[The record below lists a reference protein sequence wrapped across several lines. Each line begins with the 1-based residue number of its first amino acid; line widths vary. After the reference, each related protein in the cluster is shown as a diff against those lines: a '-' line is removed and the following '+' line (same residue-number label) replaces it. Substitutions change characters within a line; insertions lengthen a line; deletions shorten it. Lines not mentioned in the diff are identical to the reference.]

1 MIAPRAANNYYYALA
16 EFFSL
21 RLFGVSLLP
30 AEYDRI
36 CISLIPLSFL
46 SIKGMSRLCSMRID
60 SCDPAFAIWM
70 PRPVEGD
77 TTWNNIEHHCCIW
90 PSKRSIFVCNQLLDA
105 MMLSHRVHINTFEDL
120 QMRGPMAIESCADVC
135 GHRHGVHSLLHA
147 CPFIQSVG
155 CPSQPVNIIV
165 CSSGT
170 MGLPSSLGK
179 AFQVMNLPESC
190 WKLSFAWGGWSH
202 SQLLGVIQCAALG
215 QDPLVCWPKPWSKK
229 KSDPALAPWIL
240 EWKPG
245 VHANGFPP
253 FLLNL
258 FDLIVDLQEIQ
269 PQPRPPVCRVGSWSF
284 RRGRNLW
291 GAEPAPRNCE
301 QLGKHF
307 CWKVTLW
314 TKQFVL
320 RDLPQIRMFQCT
332 MKDASGGNLDS
343 FSNAR
348 DTLDFIQNYLI
359 RCMLQVMKQ

>member
-1 MIAPRAANNYYYALA
+1 
-16 EFFSL
+16 
-21 RLFGVSLLP
+21 
-30 AEYDRI
+30 
-36 CISLIPLSFL
+36 
-46 SIKGMSRLCSMRID
+46 MSRLCSMRID

-120 QMRGPMAIESCADVC
+120 YMRGPMAIESCADVC
-135 GHRHGVHSLLHA
+135 GHRHGVRSLLHA

-155 CPSQPVNIIV
+155 CPSQLVRDNGCLLVLERHSKSWTFRSLAESWVLLLGWLKPV
-165 CSSGT
+165 T
-170 MGLPSSLGK
+170 
-179 AFQVMNLPESC
+179 AF
-190 WKLSFAWGGWSH
+190 
-202 SQLLGVIQCAALG
+202 GVIQCAALG

-229 KSDPALAPWIL
+229 KSDPALAPWIF

-291 GAEPAPRNCE
+291 GAEPAPRNCG
-301 QLGKHF
+301 QLGNHF

-314 TKQFVL
+314 TKHFVL
-320 RDLPQIRMFQCT
+320 RDLLQIRMFQCT
-332 MKDASGGNLDS
+332 MKNASGGNLHS

-359 RCMLQVMKQ
+359 ICMLQVMKQ